1 MVLHRP
7 TYRNG
12 AALAAVLCALLAT
25 TSCSPGPS
33 PDTSKADGGATK
45 LFGGAQ
51 VQEVFRLR
59 LDRDDLVIESLLDA
73 IKQHNIQDGA
83 VLTALGSVQECT
95 YHGVK
100 SLAATAEQQFVTVKG
115 PTEILN
121 ANGIIAAG
129 EPHLH
134 ITLSNFEKGAFGGHL
149 EKGCRVLYRAEL
161 TIAKFS
167 GVPLARK
174 LNREGTPL
182 LQRK

>member
-1 MVLHRP
+1 MIMPRL
-7 TYRNG
+7 TYMNVG
-12 AALAAVLCALLAT
+12 ALAAVMCAFLAAQ
-25 TSCSPGPS
+25 SCI
-33 PDTSKADGGATK
+33 PDTPKADGGATK

-59 LDRDDLVIESLLDA
+59 LDRDDLVLESLLDA
-73 IKQHNIQDGA
+73 IKQHDIQDGA

-95 YHGVK
+95 YHNVK
-100 SLAATAEQQFVTVKG
+100 SLAATAEQQFTTVKG
-115 PTEILN
+115 PTEILS

-129 EPHLH
+129 EPHIH
-134 ITLSNFEKGAFGGHL
+134 VTLSNLEKGAFGGHL

-182 LQRK
+182 LQLK

>member
-1 MVLHRP
+1 MSSYGP
-7 TYRNG
+7 AYGTIGAFG
-12 AALAAVLCALLAT
+12 AALCGLLAGTSCDHTAAVASTEAL
-25 TSCSPGPS
+25 TS
-33 PDTSKADGGATK
+33 K

-59 LDRDDLVIESLLDA
+59 LDRDDLVLESLQEA
-73 IKQHNIQDGA
+73 IRQHNIQDGA
-83 VLTALGSVQECT
+83 VLTAVGSVQECT
-95 YHGVK
+95 YHNVK
-100 SLAATAEQQFVTVKG
+100 SFAPTAEQQFTTVKS
-115 PTEILN
+115 PTEILS

-134 ITLSNFEKGAFGGHL
+134 VTLSNLEKGAFGGHL

-182 LQRK
+182 LQKK